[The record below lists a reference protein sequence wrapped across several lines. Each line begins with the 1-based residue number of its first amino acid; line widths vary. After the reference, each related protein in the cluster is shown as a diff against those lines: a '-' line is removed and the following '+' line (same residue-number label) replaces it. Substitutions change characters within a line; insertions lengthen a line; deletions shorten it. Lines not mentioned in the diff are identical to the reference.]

1 MKRHSFT
8 LIEVLVAIALMA
20 IVASGIALGINRSVQ
35 ASHAKTSK
43 ERIERMLL
51 QSFRFA
57 AVSGHVA
64 DVVIVQKEGENF
76 EGYINLWETD
86 SKNLSILAQN
96 CKSIGAL
103 SGIQSI
109 DLNDRSINK
118 AVFRFFGCH
127 GLCAVHAY
135 DGSERELAP
144 AEFGFSPE
152 AAGQKNTDLEI
163 RLRTKE
169 NQDPFAKISL
179 QPYLLSV
186 PRHLPFPDEYLLVNS
201 G

>member
-20 IVASGIALGINRSVQ
+20 IVAGGIVLGIKRSVQ
-35 ASHAKTSK
+35 ATHVKTSK

-51 QSFRFA
+51 QAFRFA

-64 DVVIVQKEGENF
+64 DVVIVQKEEGEF

-103 SGIQSI
+103 PGIQSVG
-109 DLNDRSINK
+109 LNDRPINK
-118 AVFRFFGCH
+118 VIFRFFGGH
-127 GLCAVHAY
+127 GLSIVHAY
-135 DGSERELAP
+135 DSSERELAP
-144 AEFGFSPE
+144 GEFGFLPE
-152 AAGQKNTDLEI
+152 TAGQKKIELEI
-163 RLRTKE
+163 SLRTTE
-169 NQDPFAKISL
+169 NQDPSAKISL
-179 QPYLLSV
+179 HPYLLSI